1 MLKVVEIYLNLRKSL
16 RNAYDYVTNSI
27 DGASSKKFFIS
38 LSLVEEVK
46 SLGEHTS
53 AILAK
58 LKRAEESQAE
68 LVKAR
73 GTLEH
78 EIMVKRKTLYI
89 DKERGQLLRSF
100 YPSTTDLSGF

>member
-1 MLKVVEIYLNLRKSL
+1 MKQQKINKKIYQQKNFYFLLRL
-16 RNAYDYVTNSI
+16 I
-27 DGASSKKFFIS
+27 
-38 LSLVEEVK
+38 EEVK
-46 SLGEHTS
+46 SLGERTS
-53 AILAK
+53 AILAE

-73 GTLEH
+73 GILEH

-100 YPSTTDLSGF
+100 FPSTTDLSGF

>member
-1 MLKVVEIYLNLRKSL
+1 MLAE
-16 RNAYDYVTNSI
+16 
-27 DGASSKKFFIS
+27 
-38 LSLVEEVK
+38 
-46 SLGEHTS
+46 
-53 AILAK
+53 

-89 DKERGQLLRSF
+89 DKDRGQLLRSF
-100 YPSTTDLSGF
+100 FPSSTDLYGF

>member
-1 MLKVVEIYLNLRKSL
+1 
-16 RNAYDYVTNSI
+16 
-27 DGASSKKFFIS
+27 
-38 LSLVEEVK
+38 VK
-46 SLGEHTS
+46 LLGEHTS
-53 AILAK
+53 AILAE

-73 GTLEH
+73 NTLER
-78 EIMVKRKTLYI
+78 EIMIKRKTLYI